1 MKDFL
6 ITGINS
12 GLGKYLYNNLP
23 NSLGLNR
30 DNFDLIKKE
39 RFDTIIHCAFNK
51 ENIITDH
58 KKYLDDNILL
68 TQRLKKLNYS
78 KFIYISTID
87 IYQENPTTYSTFKKL
102 SEALLDPNDLI
113 LRCSMMLG
121 DTMKP
126 NHTNKLKNNEKIIG
140 LSGESV
146 FNYILMEDLVRFF
159 ISKDYKKYNNI
170 IDFVSNDSIKL
181 KNVKEYFNSTTKL
194 GNHVYENKLDFV
206 KPIFIL
212 NKKYNKSS
220 LNNLKQYYGKQL
232 L

>member
-159 ISKDYKKYNNI
+159 ISKDYKKYKGI
-170 IDFVSNDSIKL
+170 VDFVSNDLIKL
-181 KNVKEYFNSTTKL
+181 EDIKQHFNSTTKL
-194 GNHVYENKLDFV
+194 GDYVYENNLEV
-206 KPIFIL
+206 QNPIFKL
-212 NKKYNKSS
+212 NEKYNKSS
-220 LNNLKQYYGKQL
+220 FDKIKQHYGK
-232 L
+232 